1 MGGQHSK
8 HVSMACLKNSGL
20 FKVIGIQNK
29 TLLFAWLT
37 KKVACVSF
45 SRTASKNKNLST
57 LCYDF
62 ETNFK

>member
-1 MGGQHSK
+1 MGDQHYLK
-8 HVSMACLKNSGL
+8 ACLKNSGL
-20 FKVIGIQNK
+20 FKVIAVQNK
-29 TLLFAWLT
+29 TLLYGLGWP
-37 KKVACVSF
+37 KKFCVSF